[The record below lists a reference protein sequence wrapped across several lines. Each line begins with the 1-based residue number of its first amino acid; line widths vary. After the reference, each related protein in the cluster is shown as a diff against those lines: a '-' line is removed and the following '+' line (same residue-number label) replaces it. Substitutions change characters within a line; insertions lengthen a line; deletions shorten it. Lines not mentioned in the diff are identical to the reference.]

1 MRGRFFGAAAF
12 VLAMVINGTALA
24 AAGDWQV
31 RGRVLYIDPDAKST
45 ALNLDVDTR
54 FTPEL
59 DISRFITNNFALE
72 LILATQ
78 RHDVTAGG
86 ANVGKVSHLPPTVT
100 AQWHFMPNAAFRPYV
115 GVGLNYTR
123 FYNIDLGGGTL
134 TVDKNSWGPALQVGA
149 DIPITKTLFINVDVK
164 KIWIKTDVKSVA
176 TGATLTDLKINPWV
190 FGLGVGVRF

>member
-1 MRGRFFGAAAF
+1 MRGRIFGVAAF
-12 VLAMVINGTALA
+12 VATMLASSLA
-24 AAGDWQV
+24 AAAAGQWVV
-31 RGRVLYIDPDAKST
+31 RGRVLYIDPDVSSA

-86 ANVGKVSHLPPTVT
+86 VNVGHVSHLPPTVT
-100 AQWHFMPNAAFRPYV
+100 AQWHFMPEGSFRPYV

-123 FYNIDLGGGTL
+123 FYNVDLGGGTL
-134 TVDKNSWGPALQVGA
+134 TVDKNSWGPALQIGA
-149 DIPITKTLFINVDVK
+149 DVPITKTLFLNFDVK
-164 KIWIKTDVKSVA
+164 KIWIKTNVKSVA
-176 TGATLTDLKINPWV
+176 TGATLTDLKINPWIY
-190 FGLGVGVRF
+190 GVGIGMRF